1 MDDLA
6 VAVEQSY
13 VVDVRCAAAVRV
25 EYDVTRLRFAEVS
38 ADAVF
43 SEFLILALSGSSCES
58 LCVKSLDL
66 RALVVYPVYI
76 SAAVERSRTCCAVY
90 VSASL
95 LRSRDLS
102 YDRCRSLGESLCLRS
117 ELLRSFARYDL
128 GLLAVYFLSFFV
140 YIVGSYCVVVL
151 FVRCEF
157 LSCVGCLL
165 SALDCLELRE
175 VLAVLVVSIYDVA
188 VCTCDSVPCDLQ
200 ADLSMTPSSEA
211 NAKDGTAIAVAIII
225 TATNIVITFLLI
237 IISKS
242 PKPD

>member
-1 MDDLA
+1 MGGPQTAISRMSFFVSTFRPVSRNRTKKRTGRRCSRSFRYVIDPDQDLSLESRHPYDSCHRTGSCCRLDDDACSRARCVDDLA

-25 EYDVTRLRFAEVS
+25 EYDVARLRIFEVP
-38 ADAVF
+38 ADAVL

-66 RALVVYPVYI
+66 RALVVYPVYE

-117 ELLRSFARYDL
+117 ELLRSLARDDL
-128 GLLAVYFLSFFV
+128 
-140 YIVGSYCVVVL
+140 
-151 FVRCEF
+151 
-157 LSCVGCLL
+157 
-165 SALDCLELRE
+165 
-175 VLAVLVVSIYDVA
+175 
-188 VCTCDSVPCDLQ
+188 
-200 ADLSMTPSSEA
+200 
-211 NAKDGTAIAVAIII
+211 
-225 TATNIVITFLLI
+225 
-237 IISKS
+237 
-242 PKPD
+242 